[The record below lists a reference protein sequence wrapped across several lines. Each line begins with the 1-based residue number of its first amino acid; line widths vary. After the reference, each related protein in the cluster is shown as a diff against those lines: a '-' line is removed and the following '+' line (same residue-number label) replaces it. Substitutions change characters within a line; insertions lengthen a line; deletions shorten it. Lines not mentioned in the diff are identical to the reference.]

1 VSGLLGTRA
10 SVRADAVV
18 PARAG
23 EARLR
28 VRRAVAAGAVYLV
41 LLMLAALFLLPLYWM
56 VATAVRP
63 QQLVY
68 RFPPDWLAGDLTLSN
83 FRVAWSAL
91 PFGRF
96 FLNTAFVTFL
106 TAFGIVL
113 SSSLAGF
120 GFARYRAR
128 GSSALFVVLLATMM
142 VPASTTLVP
151 RFVMFSKIGWTD
163 SYLPLVVPPF
173 FAGAFHVFLFRQFFR
188 AVPREYF
195 DAAEIDG
202 CAPLGLWWR
211 VALPMARPA
220 IAASAMFSSLTAWND
235 FIDPLVFLSSL
246 DKLTLQIG
254 LSTFQGQYF
263 QQLHLMMPMA
273 LLGVLPVLALVVV
286 GQRWIAHGLTYDAEK

>member
-1 VSGLLGTRA
+1 VNSRPQALDRA
-10 SVRADAVV
+10 PPRAAAPPRSAILWPRIRRGVAAVV
-18 PARAG
+18 I
-23 EARLR
+23 
-28 VRRAVAAGAVYLV
+28 YLA
-41 LLMLAALFLLPLYWM
+41 LFALAALFLLPLYWM
-56 VATAVRP
+56 IATAVKP

-68 RFPPDWLAGDLTLSN
+68 RFPPDWFAGDLTLAN
-83 FRVAWSAL
+83 FRTAWGAL

-96 FLNTAFVTFL
+96 FLNSAFVTVL
-106 TAFGIVL
+106 TAFGTVL

-128 GSSALFVVLLATMM
+128 GAGVLFLVLLATMM
-142 VPASTTLVP
+142 VPPSTTLVP

-202 CAPLGLWWR
+202 CSPLGLWWR

-220 IAASAMFSSLTAWND
+220 IAASAMFSALTAWND
-235 FIDPLVFLSSL
+235 FIDPLVFLSSM

-273 LLGVLPVLALVVV
+273 LLGVLPVLVLVVV
-286 GQRWIAHGLTYDAEK
+286 GQRWIAHGLAPDVEK